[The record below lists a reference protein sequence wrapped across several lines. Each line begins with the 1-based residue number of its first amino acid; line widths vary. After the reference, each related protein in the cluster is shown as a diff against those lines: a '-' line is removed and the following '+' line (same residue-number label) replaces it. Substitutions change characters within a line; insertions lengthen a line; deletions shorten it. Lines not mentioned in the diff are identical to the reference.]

1 MVQRLGSLTFFP
13 RSQVRYLRFFLGKKS
28 TTCNEIFKIA
38 STKERGGMDISLGYC
53 LRNVTRILSVVLV
66 ATTWTSCAGFSFSRR
81 CINAM
86 ARRCTIERVKEH
98 GTFALSM
105 VHMRALAF
113 MH

>member
-1 MVQRLGSLTFFP
+1 
-13 RSQVRYLRFFLGKKS
+13 
-28 TTCNEIFKIA
+28 
-38 STKERGGMDISLGYC
+38 MDISLGYC
-53 LRNVTRILSVVLV
+53 LRNVTRILFVVLV
-66 ATTWTSCAGFSFSRR
+66 ATTWTSCAGLSFSRR

-113 MH
+113 MHRREKENPAQEVHAVATRTTDKNLATCPKQ

>member
-1 MVQRLGSLTFFP
+1 
-13 RSQVRYLRFFLGKKS
+13 
-28 TTCNEIFKIA
+28 
-38 STKERGGMDISLGYC
+38 MDISLGYC
-53 LRNVTRILSVVLV
+53 LGNVIRILSVVLV

-81 CINAM
+81 CFNAM

-113 MH
+113 MHRREKENSAQEVHVVATRSADKILVTFLKQ